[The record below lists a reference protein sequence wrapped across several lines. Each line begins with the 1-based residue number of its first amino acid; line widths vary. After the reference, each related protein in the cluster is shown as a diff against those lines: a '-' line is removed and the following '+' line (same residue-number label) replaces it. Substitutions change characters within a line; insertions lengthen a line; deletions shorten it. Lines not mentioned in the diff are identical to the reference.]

1 MALAVAV
8 GLALLVAFTGFVL
21 GLAER
26 AIRREAEARVASTAD
41 LSARLV
47 SEQSLRFQ
55 EVVSA
60 YAERLEG
67 IGIPRDTRLSDRDG
81 RLVRHTLDDLESR
94 VDGVDSAV
102 FTDISGRVV
111 AVAPAGRVP
120 LGTDLSSR
128 DWFRAVS
135 SGRTPYVSTAYRG
148 AGAGNPKVTAVAVLV
163 RNRSGDPLGM
173 VVAADRGRTQRFA
186 DAYGKQVGA
195 DVVVTDQ
202 AGTVVASTDHA
213 DEHLISRATDPLV
226 RLALDGGSGVRV
238 RTLDGRQLVSGYA
251 PVPAAGWTVTA
262 DVPASQA
269 FADVPR
275 LRTTLLLGAAVVAF
289 VLVCVI
295 PLLAGRLGRARD
307 ALVISEAFQRDLLPS
322 SLPEGV
328 RSHYVASEKRML
340 LGGDFL
346 DAVRTPDG
354 GLAVCIGDVCGHG
367 PHAAALGAT
376 LRAAWRTLALAGR
389 PVDRLELL
397 DRLVEGERPDG
408 DLFATMACAVVPPTG
423 DRVRYALAG
432 HPPPLLVSDGRA
444 VPLEAARGPAL
455 GLGARAPFPTGEHP
469 LGDAWTLAL
478 YTDGLIEAR
487 TKDGGPRIGLE
498 GLMEIVGEL
507 THEGALD
514 GDGLV
519 ARVAAIASRRSG
531 GLDDDLAL
539 LLVDHRAI
547 RLAAETTAAVDD
559 GRGDAPADTAS
570 GLARPHS

>member
-8 GLALLVAFTGFVL
+8 GLALLVGFTAFVL

-67 IGIPRDTRLSDRDG
+67 IAIPRRGRLTPRDG
-81 RLVRHTLDDLESR
+81 RLVRRALDDLRSQ
-94 VDGVDSAV
+94 VDGVDTALFV
-102 FTDISGRVV
+102 DVRGRLVAIS
-111 AVAPAGRVP
+111 PAGRAPV
-120 LGTDLSSR
+120 LEALSGR
-128 DWFRAVS
+128 DWYRALS
-135 SGRTPYVSTAYRG
+135 SGRTPYVSRAYRS
-148 AGAGNPKVTAVAVLV
+148 AGTGHPKVTAVAVLV
-163 RNRSGDPLGM
+163 RNQAGDPLGM

-186 DAYGKQVGA
+186 DAYGRQVGA
-195 DVVVTDQ
+195 NVVITDQ
-202 AGTVVASTDHA
+202 TGTVVGSTGRADDRLVSHA
-213 DEHLISRATDPLV
+213 RDPLV
-226 RLALDGGSGVRV
+226 VSALDGGSGVRV
-238 RTLDGRQLVSGYA
+238 RTLDGRETVSGYA

-262 DVPASQA
+262 DVPADQA

-275 LRTTLLLGAAVVAF
+275 LRTTLLLGAGVVAF
-289 VLVCVI
+289 VLVCII
-295 PLLAGRLGRARD
+295 PLLVSRLGRARE
-307 ALVISEAFQRDLLPS
+307 ALGVSEAFQRDLLPS
-322 SLPEGV
+322 VLPPGV
-328 RSHYVASEKRML
+328 RSHYVASERRML

-408 DLFATMACAVVPPTG
+408 DLFATMACVAIAPG
-423 DRVRYALAG
+423 GERLSYALAG
-432 HPPPLLVSDGRA
+432 HPPPLLVAGERTVA
-444 VPLEAARGPAL
+444 LEEVRGPAL
-455 GLGARAPFPTGEHP
+455 GLGARVGFPARELALGE
-469 LGDAWTLAL
+469 AWTLAL

-487 TKDGGPRIGLE
+487 TREGGPRLGLD
-498 GLMEIVGEL
+498 GLVAIVGEL
-507 THEGALD
+507 THDGALD
-514 GDGLV
+514 GDALV
-519 ARVAAIASRRSG
+519 DRVAAIATRRGG

-539 LLVDHRAI
+539 LLVDQRA
-547 RLAAETTAAVDD
+547 L
-559 GRGDAPADTAS
+559 APAEPGPVGA
-570 GLARPHS
+570 ARGA

>member
-8 GLALLVAFTGFVL
+8 GLALLVGFTAFVL

-55 EVVSA
+55 EVVGA

-67 IGIPRDTRLSDRDG
+67 ISIPRGGRIGARDG
-81 RLVRHTLDDLESR
+81 RLVRRALDDLRSQ
-94 VDGVDSAV
+94 VDGVDTAL
-102 FTDISGRVV
+102 FTDVGGRVV
-111 AVAPAGRVP
+111 SSSPAGRVP
-120 LGTDLSSR
+120 VRSDLSRR
-128 DWFRAVS
+128 DWYLALS
-135 SGRTPYVSTAYRG
+135 SGRTPYVSKAYRSDG
-148 AGAGNPKVTAVAVLV
+148 VGHPKVTAVAVLV
-163 RNRSGDPLGM
+163 RNRAGDPLGM

-186 DAYGKQVGA
+186 DAYGRQVGA
-195 DVVVTDQ
+195 DVVITDQ
-202 AGTVVASTDHA
+202 AGTVVGSTGHA
-213 DEHLISRATDPLV
+213 DDRLISRAGDPLV
-226 RLALDGGSGVRV
+226 TSALAGGSGVRV
-238 RTLDGRQLVSGYA
+238 RTLDGRKTVSGYA

-295 PLLAGRLGRARD
+295 PLLVGRLGRARE
-307 ALVISEAFQRDLLPS
+307 ALGVSEAFQRDLMPSVLPA
-322 SLPEGV
+322 GV
-328 RSHYVASEKRML
+328 RSHYVASERRML

-408 DLFATMACAVVPPTG
+408 DLFATMACVAVPPGGGRLT
-423 DRVRYALAG
+423 YALAG
-432 HPPPLLVSDGRA
+432 HPPPLLVTDGRPVA
-444 VPLEAARGPAL
+444 LEAERGPAL
-455 GLGARAPFPTGEHP
+455 GLGARSPFPVRAHA
-469 LGDAWTLAL
+469 LGGTWMLAL

-487 TKDGGPRIGLE
+487 TRDGGPRLGLE
-498 GLMEIVGEL
+498 GLIEIVTEL

-514 GDGLV
+514 GDALV
-519 ARVAAIASRRSG
+519 DRVAAIATRRSG

-539 LLVDHRAI
+539 VLVDQAALAPVARGALPATQRA
-547 RLAAETTAAVDD
+547 
-559 GRGDAPADTAS
+559 
-570 GLARPHS
+570 